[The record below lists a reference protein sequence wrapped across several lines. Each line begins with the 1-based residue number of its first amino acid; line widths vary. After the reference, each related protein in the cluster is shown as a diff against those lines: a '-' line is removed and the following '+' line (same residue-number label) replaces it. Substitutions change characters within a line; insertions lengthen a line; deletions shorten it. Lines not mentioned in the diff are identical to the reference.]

1 MIAKNELLNDFILE
15 SFENL
20 QQASECLNL
29 IAKGE
34 NCKEN
39 LNSVYRS
46 VHTLKGSACL
56 INFKSMQENAH
67 LVETVLDYLR
77 DETLP
82 LSEEIVDLMT
92 HYVDSVFEELKVI
105 ETTGSESPSDETTVR
120 LRFLHFLERVAGAPK
135 MGRGAI
141 QNKFTTL
148 GKTSTVETK
157 QSVSSYSQK
166 DDKNHIFKQTPE
178 KVEQNAVAV
187 QSQPSEAVKE
197 KVENSSTSIVDSTIR
212 VNVNLLDKIMNKVG
226 ELVLNRNQILQ
237 FTNDHSNPLLNKL
250 AQQLNVITTE
260 LQTDIMTTRM
270 QPVSSVLSKFER
282 LVRDHSRESGKKIK
296 LKLVGQETELD
307 KSLLEI
313 IKDPLTHIV
322 RNSID
327 HGLELPK
334 DRVQSGKSEEGTL
347 TIRSYHE
354 SGQVIIE
361 VSDDGRGLDRSKI
374 LSKAIEKG
382 LVSAESASNLSEEQI
397 FALIFKPGFST
408 AAQVTKISG
417 RGVGMD
423 VVKTNIEKIGG
434 GIILNSEL
442 GRSTTI
448 KLRIPLTLAII
459 PALTVNT
466 KGQVFAIPQTNIE
479 ELVRFEGDVGQ
490 HFETV
495 LSSEFIRLRGQL
507 IPVFRLSN
515 VLDLENVEHKSSL
528 NMKALDDDQ
537 IINKKIENQK
547 NSASENDSVNIVVLN
562 AEGTTFGIV
571 VERILDT
578 EEIVVKPL
586 ERCLAELTYFAGATI
601 MGNGD
606 VALII
611 DALGFY
617 NSVSPQNEGADHKRT
632 LEEVKDTDT
641 LTPDFHENILFSL
654 SDERTYSVPL
664 ALVSRLE
671 EFIIDDV
678 EKVGKNFVV
687 RYNNKPMVL
696 IALDKALG
704 LTEGNLKKSDLGESV
719 HTLVVNLRGINYGL
733 MVKTIIDIAVTN
745 SPPDSDTVDR
755 RGFLG
760 TLYINEKI
768 VTLLDV
774 HEIISSLDVGFK
786 INLDKKEQSKFAGK
800 TLLVVED
807 SPVYRKMEVD
817 TFESMGFKVLV
828 ATNGQ
833 EGLEI
838 AQKERAHLSIIVTD
852 IEMPLMTGY
861 ELAHALRFEYD
872 MKEIPIVAI
881 STKVGAEDLEKGKKS
896 GFSKHIEKFRK
907 DEVMSAV
914 GSFF

>member
-1 MIAKNELLNDFILE
+1 MTTNNELLNDFILE

-20 QQASECLNL
+20 QQASESLKQ

-34 NCKEN
+34 ECKEN

-56 INFKSMQENAH
+56 INLKGMQENAH

-77 DETLP
+77 DETFP
-82 LSEEIVDLMT
+82 LTEEILDLMT
-92 HYVDSVFEELKVI
+92 LYVDSVFEELKVI
-105 ETTGSESPSDETTVR
+105 ETTGTESQSGETSIR
-120 LRFLHFLERVAGAPK
+120 LRFLHFLERKVGSPK
-135 MGRGAI
+135 IGRGPV
-141 QNKFTTL
+141 QQMFTSLNKNIEKTPTEL
-148 GKTSTVETK
+148 GSEVEVKTPKEAKSEMA
-157 QSVSSYSQK
+157 Q
-166 DDKNHIFKQTPE
+166 I
-178 KVEQNAVAV
+178 VEQNTSAS
-187 QSQPSEAVKE
+187 QSTSSESVKE
-197 KVENSSTSIVDSTIR
+197 KVEVSTSSTSIVDSTIR

-237 FTNDHSNPLLNKL
+237 FTNDNSSPLLNKL

-270 QPVSSVLSKFER
+270 QPVSSVLNKFER
-282 LVRDHSRESGKKIK
+282 LVRDHSRESGKKIR
-296 LKLVGQETELD
+296 LRLVGQETELD
-307 KSLLEI
+307 KSLLEV

-327 HGLELPK
+327 HGLEQPK
-334 DRVQSGKSEEGTL
+334 DRVQSGKNEEGTL
-347 TIRSYHE
+347 TIKSYHE

-361 VSDDGRGLDRSKI
+361 VQDDGRGLDKQKI
-374 LSKAIEKG
+374 LAKAIEKG
-382 LVSAESASNLSEEQI
+382 LVTAENAPNLSEEQI

-434 GIILNSEL
+434 GIILNSIL
-442 GRSTTI
+442 GHSTTI

-466 KGQVFAIPQTNIE
+466 RGQVFAIPQTNIE
-479 ELVRFEGDVGQ
+479 ELVRFEGDPADF
-490 HFETV
+490 FETV

-515 VLDLENVEHKSSL
+515 VLELDKVETKSKL
-528 NMKALDDDQ
+528 NLKSIEADQ
-537 IINKKIENQK
+537 IVVAQGESHQEAIIDTE
-547 NSASENDSVNIVVLN
+547 SANIVVLN
-562 AEGTTFGIV
+562 AEGVTFGIV

-586 ERCLAELTYFAGATI
+586 ERCLSELTYFAGATI

-606 VALII
+606 VALIV

-617 NSVSPQNEGADHKRT
+617 NCVNTQHDSVENQGLMDAHKDAESTSPDY
-632 LEEVKDTDT
+632 
-641 LTPDFHENILFSL
+641 HENILFSL

-664 ALVSRLE
+664 SLVSRLE
-671 EFIIDDV
+671 EFDQDQI
-678 EKVGKNFVV
+678 EKVGKNLVV
-687 RYNNKPMVL
+687 RYNNKPMIL
-696 IALDKALG
+696 IALDKVLG
-704 LTEGNLKKSDLGESV
+704 LSEGLLDKSDLGDSV
-719 HTLVVNLRGINYGL
+719 HTLVINIRGINYGL
-733 MVKTIIDIAVTN
+733 MVDQIIDIAVTN
-745 SPPDSDTVDR
+745 TTPDSETVDR
-755 RGFLG
+755 KGFMG

-774 HEIISSLDVGFK
+774 HEIIESLNIGLKLKV
-786 INLDKKEQSKFAGK
+786 DKEEKSKFKGK
-800 TLLVVED
+800 TILVVED

-817 TFESMGFKVLV
+817 TFKSMGFEVFV

-833 EGLEI
+833 EGVEI
-838 AQKERAHLSIIVTD
+838 AQREREKISLIVTD

-861 ELAHALRFEYD
+861 ELAHSLRTEYD
-872 MKEIPIVAI
+872 FKIPIIAI
-881 STKVGAEDLEKGKKS
+881 STRVSPEDLEKGQKA
-896 GFSKHIEKFRK
+896 GFTKHIEKFRK
-907 DEVMSAV
+907 EEVMSAV